1 MSNLLEQWN
10 EYIIRGNQLSRELED
25 IEDLMDK
32 AREADICFSSGNNGA
47 IFIRVLSPEKM
58 KELKESAMIAIMRI
72 RNEKEMELQK
82 LMGKQQVIPSFAQGG
97 IVSGFVN
104 TDSIHKGVV
113 IPDQDIVSSGN
124 RKPAIINPEFE
135 AAVQGMVGSVKHKQ
149 TDVLPPPDDKSL
161 DKYPAKK
168 SKPSPYPENMTE
180 EAVKEL
186 YINQGKTIQQVANH
200 FGIPYAKANSFI
212 TGHKLHRNQ
221 QKPAETE
228 RP

>member
-1 MSNLLEQWN
+1 MSNLLDQWN
-10 EYIIRGNQLSRELED
+10 EHIVRGNQLSRELED
-25 IEDLMDK
+25 IEDLLLK
-32 AREADICFSSGNNGA
+32 ASEANICFSSGSNGA

-58 KELKESAMIAIMRI
+58 QELKESAMIAIMGI
-72 RNEKEMELQK
+72 RNEKETELQK
-82 LMGKQQVIPSFAQGG
+82 LMGNRQVIPAHANGG
-97 IVSGFVN
+97 IVSGIIN
-104 TDSIHKGVV
+104 ADNIKTGVI
-113 IPDQDIVSSGN
+113 IPDPEVVNPMRG
-124 RKPAIINPEFE
+124 KPATINPEFE
-135 AAVQGMVGSVKHKQ
+135 AAVQGMVESVKHKQ
-149 TDVLPPPDDKSL
+149 KGSPQDDKSL

-180 EAVKEL
+180 DAVKEL